1 MAAYAALVSLMN
13 LMDQIHN
20 HSLHSFSFDEK
31 LIQSLFQ
38 NVSFLL
44 DFIESSHQDAKHA
57 EELDLECQ
65 ITAAAHEAEDLIES
79 QLVDQILA
87 GSTINQDRKSFKFLL
102 DLQTSIKKKIMKAIN
117 TKPFDKSLK
126 KIIQKMDSIKKKV
139 VKVEDG
145 SRFKDEQP
153 KYSVPADS
161 SRPLITRKT
170 TMMGFD
176 EYLIQL
182 MDVLTG
188 QQCSRQIISVVGM
201 GGIGK
206 TTLATNVYEHPL
218 ITEHFDFRAW
228 ATISQQ
234 YDVVQILKQILS
246 SKEESSSTTTVDQLG
261 DKLYKKL
268 LCNRY
273 LIVLD
278 DMWSSQVWDEI
289 KIFFPDNGSRSRV
302 VITTRLSNLGCGFPF
317 VIDLLD
323 EDRSWKLFCQN
334 AFGDDVDCPFEL
346 EKFGKKIARQCR
358 GLPLSIV
365 VIGGHLRKS
374 SRTEDYWEFVADNM
388 NSILTCAEDEQCLN
402 ILYLSYSHL
411 PVYLKP
417 CFLYMGMFPEDEVI
431 DASTLVKLWVAEG
444 FLKPNKEQS
453 LEEIAEAHLKD
464 LVERNLVSVHR
475 WSRNGNIK
483 SCNIH
488 DLLRELCIRLAENEK
503 FLCVLKLSPRSL
515 ERERRLAIEGEFR
528 GDYFHHEVFYA
539 LKSANLVRAVMCKP
553 GLLPFHFKLLKI
565 LKVGREEVSRL
576 DVGCLK
582 ATFEQVNLRYL
593 SRELDWIM
601 DINDFMPRDLWLPLS
616 LPSSISKLW
625 NLQTLN
631 INGYQIKINAPYEIW
646 EMTQLRHIEL
656 KLVYL
661 PDPPAS
667 RGQDDVVVLSN
678 LRTLSKVE
686 NFKTNEEV
694 CKRMP
699 NISKLVIS
707 YNREAISSECF
718 QHNIDCF
725 NNLDSLNFHFKWRK
739 NWRDFALSLRF
750 PSSLRELSLRNSC
763 LSWGDLETIGLLPNL
778 QVLKLN
784 DGYMVGEPKWTP
796 DEGMFV
802 RLKYLKIK
810 YYELVE
816 WNAQSSHFPVLESL
830 VLVGLSKLSEI
841 PSGIGEI
848 PTLRYIY
855 LKQCSLSAAISAVR
869 IAEEQEE
876 YGNEELRVEVEFWE
890 QKENEMFRELMKEEG
905 FTTSNLHLI
914 Y

>member
-13 LMDQIHN
+13 LMDQVQN
-20 HSLHSFSFDEK
+20 HPLHSFSFDEK
-31 LIQSLFQ
+31 LIQSLLQ

-44 DFIESSHQDAKHA
+44 DFIENYTSHGGSNKA
-57 EELDLECQ
+57 EDLESQ
-65 ITAAAHEAEDLIES
+65 IIGAAHAAEDLIES

-87 GSTINQDRKSFKFLL
+87 GSTVNQDRKSFKFLL

-488 DLLRELCIRLAENEK
+488 DLLRELCIR
-503 FLCVLKLSPRSL
+503 
-515 ERERRLAIEGEFR
+515 
-528 GDYFHHEVFYA
+528 D
-539 LKSANLVRAVMCKP
+539 ANLVRAVMCKP

-565 LKVGREEVSRL
+565 LKMGREEVVRL
-576 DVGCLK
+576 DVDCLK
-582 ATFEQVNLRYL
+582 AKFEQVNLRYL

-631 INGYQIKINAPYEIW
+631 INGYQIKIIAPSEIW
-646 EMTQLRHIEL
+646 EMPQLRHIEL
-656 KLVYL
+656 ELVCL
-661 PDPPAS
+661 PDPPMS
-667 RGQDDVVVLSN
+667 RSRDDAVVLSN
-678 LRTLSKVE
+678 LQTLSKVE
-686 NFKTNEEV
+686 NFKTSEEV

-699 NISKLVIS
+699 NIRKLVIR

-718 QHNIDCF
+718 QHNIGYF
-725 NNLDSLNFHFKWRK
+725 NKLDSLDCLFKWRQD
-739 NWRDFALSLRF
+739 WRDFALSLSY
-750 PSSLRELSLRNSC
+750 PSSLRKLSLRNSG
-763 LSWGDLETIGLLPNL
+763 LLWGDLTTIGSLPNL

-855 LKQCSLSAAISAVR
+855 LKHCSMSAAISAVR

-876 YGNEELRVEVEFWE
+876 YGNEELRVEVEFGD
-890 QKENEMFRELMKEEG
+890 QKENEMFREMMKEEG
-905 FTTSNLHLI
+905 FTTSNLLLRS
-914 Y
+914 